1 MASSGKYAGMYI
13 GDPDIDF
20 VELAGS
26 QNVAGERVTAGSDLR
41 AALERGINAT
51 KEGNPYLVEVVVA
64 RYGGGADS
72 TWHESFNLASHRK
85 MQI

>member
-1 MASSGKYAGMYI
+1 
-13 GDPDIDF
+13 
-20 VELAGS
+20 
-26 QNVAGERVTAGSDLR
+26 VTAGSDLR